1 MHPSYLP
8 QNPGPVLVTRLGG
21 RVAECRSFG
30 LGWSLSA
37 SDRVARSSCA
47 RRALPTFPWCVWR
60 AFSCVGEGGFGPP
73 SAKVAQERTRP
84 GGDAHTHDLAR

>member
-60 AFSCVGEGGFGPP
+60 AFSCVGEGDSDRRRRRSHRRGRD
-73 SAKVAQERTRP
+73 QEVMRKPT
-84 GGDAHTHDLAR
+84 T